1 MFFATFVRR
10 KSDKSVMTSILLY
23 EADVS
28 SWVWL
33 LVAIGVVAGLILLFY
48 KVSYRLMERRV
59 TAMSRQNNER
69 LNLMLMASHVNIW
82 VYDVATDLL
91 TCNVADTAEQE
102 VMTKD
107 EFAARYGQEV
117 FEQVREKALRILS
130 GELEEEV
137 TELTL
142 TKQGETY
149 DYQIVIRPL
158 HRDAD
163 GKPKALIITRNDISE
178 QQQRQRKAKRL
189 LLQYQ
194 SIFDSAMVDMMFF
207 DADGVLMEAN
217 QKARETFHLD
227 ADAILRR
234 EVTFHGL
241 LELDR
246 QHLEDHDKLYVT
258 LKRAQMY
265 YDLQLVPLHDDLG
278 HVLGLYATGRDV
290 TEQALAYQRQQKDT
304 NALAEATKET
314 ERYVSNIN
322 YVLNV
327 GGVRLADYVP
337 HTHILTI
344 YKGIG
349 QVQLKLTPAR
359 YMTLVSR
366 QSMQTVLHLLH
377 KMDDGARENLAVE
390 VETTL
395 VINGRPLILQF
406 NFIPTYTPQGQL
418 VSYLGMCRDVSAV
431 KATEI
436 ELEHKTR
443 KARQAEAEK
452 NKFLRSMS
460 YEIRTPL
467 NTVVGFAELFEKQY
481 NTDDEMVYI
490 SEIKDNSEYLLRL
503 INDILFLSR
512 LDAKMAEINPQFT
525 DFSKIFENQCQ
536 IGWKDYRQ
544 EGVHYIVENDFEQL
558 VVNIDNIN
566 VGHIINQVVQNAAI
580 HTKSGFVRAH
590 YDYVGS
596 KLVIVVDDTGEGID
610 KKALSTIYERF
621 SDNSKGT
628 GLGLPIC
635 KELLS
640 QMGGIIDISSTPGQ
654 GTTVWITLPCEA
666 KVVERKKGLLA

>member
-107 EFAARYGQEV
+107 EFAACYGQEV

-163 GKPKALIITRNDISE
+163 GKPKTLIITRNDISE

-314 ERYVSNIN
+314 ERYVNNIN

-395 VINGRPLILQF
+395 VINGKPLILQF